1 MEQDPDH
8 GATILMRPP
17 EILDYSLTG
26 HNAERAVELG
36 LAEADWYQ
44 SPLPRATMRKFLER
58 KDGPAIRDTLLL
70 MVVVLRQE
78 VVVVSFPA
86 LGMQVVVEDIMVM
99 VCLVMMVVQEVFLI
113 LTEVQVVLKD
123 LSMEVLVVMEV
134 VVVLAFPV
142 VEVVATLEVEEE
154 VIGAVVVVAVLII

>member
-17 EILDYSLTG
+17 RILDYSLTG
-26 HNAERAVELG
+26 HNAERAVEIG

-70 MVVVLRQE
+70 LAILGAAGGQPSLIWSMQY
-78 VVVVSFPA
+78 FTA
-86 LGMQVVVEDIMVM
+86 LARTRAGTSAAMAPP
-99 VCLVMMVVQEVFLI
+99 
-113 LTEVQVVLKD
+113 LK
-123 LSMEVLVVMEV
+123 
-134 VVVLAFPV
+134 P
-142 VEVVATLEVEEE
+142 T
-154 VIGAVVVVAVLII
+154 G

>member
-58 KDGPAIRDTLLL
+58 RDGPAIRDTLLL
-70 MVVVLRQE
+70 VRDTRRHWLCHRRSVGQLVGRDPLSDLCGVLRHQLGL
-78 VVVVSFPA
+78 A
-86 LGMQVVVEDIMVM
+86 LARV
-99 VCLVMMVVQEVFLI
+99 
-113 LTEVQVVLKD
+113 
-123 LSMEVLVVMEV
+123 
-134 VVVLAFPV
+134 
-142 VEVVATLEVEEE
+142 
-154 VIGAVVVVAVLII
+154 

>member
-58 KDGPAIRDTLLL
+58 RDGPAIRDTLLFS
-70 MVVVLRQE
+70 RY
-78 VVVVSFPA
+78 SAP
-86 LGMQVVVEDIMVM
+86 
-99 VCLVMMVVQEVFLI
+99 
-113 LTEVQVVLKD
+113 
-123 LSMEVLVVMEV
+123 
-134 VVVLAFPV
+134 LAMPPPRC
-142 VEVVATLEVEEE
+142 
-154 VIGAVVVVAVLII
+154 GAVGGPRSPI